1 MTEKQKVLNNESIG
15 EFVAIEELQPHPD
28 NPRINDH
35 AVEEIAGS
43 IKRFGFAA
51 PIIARK
57 EDNVI
62 IGGHTRWKAAKSL
75 GLDKVPVRFMDLDPV
90 DAKLLMLA
98 DNKLGERADWDE
110 EALQELFN
118 ELQEEDLSG
127 LGWDDDE
134 LQNILLERAEGKN
147 DAFEEW
153 IDMPEYEMDDLTSFR
168 KIIVHFDN
176 QDQVDQFAALLEQN
190 ISDKTK
196 FLWYPKKQKQ
206 DNESL
211 RY

>member
-1 MTEKQKVLNNESIG
+1 MNESIG
-15 EFVAIEELQPHPD
+15 KYIDIKQLVPHPE

-35 AVEEIAGS
+35 AIDEVASS

-57 EDNVI
+57 EDNTI
-62 IGGHTRWKAAKSL
+62 IAGHTRYSAAILL
-75 GLDKVPVRFMDLDPV
+75 GLDQVPVRFMNLDPV

-98 DNKLGERADWDE
+98 DNKLGERAFWDDQKLE
-110 EALQELFN
+110 TLFQELKD
-118 ELQEEDLSG
+118 QDLSN

-134 LQNILLERAEGKN
+134 LQNLLLHKEQGKN

-153 IDMPEYEMDDLTSFR
+153 TDMPDFDMEDLTSFR
-168 KIIVHFDN
+168 KIIIHFDSQEDVDEFAKVMN
-176 QDQVDQFAALLEQN
+176 QI

-196 FLWYPKKQKQ
+196 YLWFPKKEKEEH
-206 DNESL
+206 DNL